1 MAIEVYIDG
10 AARGN
15 PGPAGIGV
23 VIKDGPKVIEEI
35 GAYIGKATNNV
46 AEYLALIRGLEEVI
60 IRGFRSASFFSDS
73 ELLVK
78 QLNGEYKVKHENL
91 VPLHYHIL
99 TLIDRMKEFLHKTR
113 HKGKE
118 RVCRQN
124 GERRHRSSPQNNA
137 PSQTHQISVIYL
149 SSSPGSRPDHRSRE
163 ESPDSNAQGPS

>member
-23 VIKDGPKVIEEI
+23 VIKDGPKIIEEL
-35 GAYIGKATNNV
+35 GAYIGRSTNNI
-46 AEYLALIRGLEEVI
+46 AEYLSLIRGLEEVL

-91 VPLHYHIL
+91 VPLHYHAL
-99 TLIDRMKEFLHKTR
+99 TLIDRMKDFSIKHVIREKNKHADKMANEGIDLHSRT
-113 HKGKE
+113 
-118 RVCRQN
+118 
-124 GERRHRSSPQNNA
+124 A
-137 PSQTHQISVIYL
+137 PLLKLIK
-149 SSSPGSRPDHRSRE
+149 
-163 ESPDSNAQGPS
+163 

>member
-15 PGPAGIGV
+15 PGPAGIGI

-35 GAYIGKATNNV
+35 GAYIGTATNNV

-60 IRGFRSASFFSDS
+60 MRGFKSASFFSDS

-99 TLIDRMKEFLHKTR
+99 TLIDRMKDFSIKHVTRDKNEHADKMANEGLDLHHMTKPLL
-113 HKGKE
+113 KLIK
-118 RVCRQN
+118 
-124 GERRHRSSPQNNA
+124 
-137 PSQTHQISVIYL
+137 
-149 SSSPGSRPDHRSRE
+149 
-163 ESPDSNAQGPS
+163 

>member
-15 PGPAGIGV
+15 PGPAGIGI

-35 GAYIGKATNNV
+35 GAYIGSATNNV

-60 IRGFRSASFFSDS
+60 IRGFKSASFFSDS

-99 TLIDRMKEFLHKTR
+99 TLIDRMKDFSIKHVTRDKNEHADKMANEGLDLHHMTKPLL
-113 HKGKE
+113 KLIK
-118 RVCRQN
+118 
-124 GERRHRSSPQNNA
+124 
-137 PSQTHQISVIYL
+137 
-149 SSSPGSRPDHRSRE
+149 
-163 ESPDSNAQGPS
+163 